1 MRLENKTCFQRLHLP
16 SLLIIT
22 GEKWRNGEMEAR
34 PSFSIANKIFF
45 ASLPRPAL
53 PYVQTDATTP
63 NIVGPAMLTVV
74 ARS

>member
-1 MRLENKTCFQRLHLP
+1 
-16 SLLIIT
+16 
-22 GEKWRNGEMEAR
+22 MEAR

-53 PYVQTDATTP
+53 PYVQTDSTTP

-74 ARS
+74 ARLTGLKLCATNPNNTQQYATNP

>member
-1 MRLENKTCFQRLHLP
+1 
-16 SLLIIT
+16 
-22 GEKWRNGEMEAR
+22 MEAR

-53 PYVQTDATTP
+53 PYVQTESTTP